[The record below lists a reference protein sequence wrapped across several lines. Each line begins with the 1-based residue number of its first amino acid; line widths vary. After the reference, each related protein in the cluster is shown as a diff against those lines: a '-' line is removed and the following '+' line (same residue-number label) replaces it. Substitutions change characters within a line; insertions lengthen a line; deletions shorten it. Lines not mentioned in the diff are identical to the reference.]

1 MTLSMTRSVLETG
14 RAIGGQSIR
23 EHNEIIGM
31 DAALHFLNGTMLAQ
45 DNPLKIQTILDIHTK
60 LLGEYFHLLRNS
72 IPANK
77 TLSFRGL
84 T

>member
-31 DAALHFLNGTMLAQ
+31 DAALHFLNGTMLAP
-45 DNPLKIQTILDIHTK
+45 DNPLEIQTILDIHRR
-60 LLGEYFHLLRNS
+60 LLGWYSSLQLLVLIAS
-72 IPANK
+72 
-77 TLSFRGL
+77 LSVAVF
-84 T
+84 

>member
-31 DAALHFLNGTMLAQ
+31 DAALHFLNGTMLGLE
-45 DNPLKIQTILDIHTK
+45 NPLGIQTILDIHMK
-60 LLGEYFHLLRNS
+60 LLGLYNLITS
-72 IPANK
+72 ISLVIF
-77 TLSFRGL
+77 LSWL
-84 T
+84 KKQ

>member
-31 DAALHFLNGTMLAQ
+31 DAALHFLNGTMLAP
-45 DNPLKIQTILDIHTK
+45 DNPLEIQTILAIHRK
-60 LLGEYFHLLRNS
+60 LLGKNCYT
-72 IPANK
+72 NK
-77 TLSFRGL
+77 VWQQPLF
-84 T
+84 